1 MPPAARDLF
10 EKRSLDPQKL
20 LVRRKRTTMGDTDR
34 TSYRRH
40 SAYKKFWSSFFKSL
54 KKNDPGEPPPILKSW
69 RNLYLVVLA
78 HLIAWITFLAF
89 FTRIF
94 K

>member
-1 MPPAARDLF
+1 MD
-10 EKRSLDPQKL
+10 RSLDPQKL
-20 LVRRKRTTMGDTDR
+20 LIRRKVIKMGDTVR
-34 TSYRRH
+34 TVSRCC

-78 HLIAWITFLAF
+78 HLIAWITFLAL

>member
-1 MPPAARDLF
+1 MI
-10 EKRSLDPQKL
+10 
-20 LVRRKRTTMGDTDR
+20 TMEDTDKEE
-34 TSYRRH
+34 
-40 SAYKKFWSSFFKSL
+40 A
-54 KKNDPGEPPPILKSW
+54 PPILKSW

>member
-1 MPPAARDLF
+1 M
-10 EKRSLDPQKL
+10 
-20 LVRRKRTTMGDTDR
+20 TTMEDTD
-34 TSYRRH
+34 
-40 SAYKKFWSSFFKSL
+40 KKEES
-54 KKNDPGEPPPILKSW
+54 PPILKSW
-69 RNLYLVVLA
+69 RNLYLVVLV

>member
-20 LVRRKRTTMGDTDR
+20 LVRRKMTTMEDTD
-34 TSYRRH
+34 
-40 SAYKKFWSSFFKSL
+40 KKEES
-54 KKNDPGEPPPILKSW
+54 PPILKSW
-69 RNLYLVVLA
+69 RNLYLVVLV